1 MHLPSCRYG
10 NGDAAAVC
18 AHSHSLSYYRRSIAP
33 LHYPFNF
40 SFRSIK
46 TVETMAN
53 LSVTGD
59 ISC

>member
-10 NGDAAAVC
+10 NWDAAAVC
-18 AHSHSLSYYRRSIAP
+18 AHSHSLSYYRRLIA
-33 LHYPFNF
+33 LIYYSFNF